1 VQRDLERTRDF
12 VEIDVIAAE
21 SLRLDGIEER
31 RFALV
36 DNVTVPARLYE
47 RDTRAWF
54 GCRANGRITF
64 EGCRERHKLSLFV

>member
-47 RDTRAWF
+47 RDTRA
-54 GCRANGRITF
+54 
-64 EGCRERHKLSLFV
+64 